1 VVTGL
6 EVAVGFLVAW
16 FVRKAGHAAKRLDA
30 MADEVMDAQLDRL
43 HEVVIGKLGN
53 DSALEQLQ
61 LEAATTGEVGTR
73 TQARVRLALEE
84 AAEQDKTFA
93 ADLEAVLAKLRPGD
107 HSIKVAGGVH
117 SETGGVSVIMTGGSL
132 SMDRPDPQGPAR
144 P

>member
-1 VVTGL
+1 MVTGL

-16 FVRKAGHAAKRLDA
+16 FVRKAGHAGKHLDA
-30 MADEVMDAQLDRL
+30 MADEVLDAQLDRL
-43 HEVVIGKLGN
+43 HEVVVRKLGN

-61 LEAATTGEVGTR
+61 LEAAKGDVGTR

-93 ADLEAVLAKLRPGD
+93 ADLDAALAKLRPGD
-107 HSIKVAGGVH
+107 HSIKVEGGVH
-117 SETGGVSVIMTGGSL
+117 SETSGVNVFMTGGSL